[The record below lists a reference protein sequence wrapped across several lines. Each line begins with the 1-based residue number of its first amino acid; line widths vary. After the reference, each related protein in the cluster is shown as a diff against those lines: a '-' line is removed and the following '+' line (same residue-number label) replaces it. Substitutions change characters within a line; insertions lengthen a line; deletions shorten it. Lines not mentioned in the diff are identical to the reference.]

1 MVIYMGRYEIKNYSM
16 YKWWV
21 NIYYNENFQGKQ
33 YKCVINCFNSM
44 FQDFLIKNPKWLK
57 TLKNKKYN
65 FPLNWTIFN
74 GGFIFFADNFVNME
88 LIYDCI
94 NEIEISIFRTL
105 YVDNWIKKYS
115 EENSIL
121 KNQIIIEYNSD
132 KFLKMIFVNCLN
144 QVNKELLI

>member
-1 MVIYMGRYEIKNYSM
+1 
-16 YKWWV
+16 
-21 NIYYNENFQGKQ
+21 
-33 YKCVINCFNSM
+33 
-44 FQDFLIKNPKWLK
+44 
-57 TLKNKKYN
+57 
-65 FPLNWTIFN
+65 
-74 GGFIFFADNFVNME
+74 ME